1 MTTLTRTL
9 RRVRASSGWTLGIG
23 LIAPIVG
30 CADVPPPPEP
40 HGSTTA
46 RLMKPYPTTEVP
58 ASEAAAFAR
67 EVGGPEISLTSWE
80 GYVGGTQ
87 GDDLFA
93 MHLSGVDGTKPVA
106 GLTLAF
112 VENGAKGDLE
122 ARLRNA
128 AVLEV
133 RFNNGS
139 GVVARH
145 VFDGAGATMAAHAG
159 DPSSKAL
166 LGRAYNDAEALL
178 QASPATFQGSDDAK
192 TCLASFLTTVSDAAR
207 CVDDGANAM
216 ECARVRDDAWSVATS
231 CQGTETSNVLAG
243 AGSLS
248 TRSMHTRALDLG
260 SLFSS
265 FKGLESGGIGSL
277 LGKLGG
283 GNGGGLGDILGKLGG
298 GASGGNGALLKKLMS
313 FLPSLF
319 SKKNFAGLVA
329 SPKNGAVT
337 LVSDAED

>member
-1 MTTLTRTL
+1 
-9 RRVRASSGWTLGIG
+9 
-23 LIAPIVG
+23 
-30 CADVPPPPEP
+30 
-40 HGSTTA
+40 
-46 RLMKPYPTTEVP
+46 MKPYPTTEVP

-80 GYVGGTQ
+80 GYVAGTQ
-87 GDDLFA
+87 GDDLFD
-93 MHLSGVDGTKPVA
+93 MHLSGVDGKKPVA

-112 VENGAKGDLE
+112 VEDGAKGAGDLE

-128 AVLEV
+128 AFLEV

-145 VFDGAGATMAAHAG
+145 VFDGAGATTAAHAD

-178 QASPATFQGSDDAK
+178 QASPTAFGGSDDAK
-192 TCLASFLTTVSDAAR
+192 TCLASFLTTISDAAR
-207 CVDDGANAM
+207 CVDDGANAT

-248 TRSMHTRALDLG
+248 TRSVRTRALDLG

-298 GASGGNGALLKKLMS
+298 GASGGKGALLNKLLS

-329 SPKNGAVT
+329 SPKHGAVT
-337 LVSDAED
+337 LVTDAEP